1 MASYVR
7 LLFKKKKSSWHE
19 RGNEHK
25 EREAWSEVRQDHV
38 YPQLEGILSLTG
50 TKMSTGEDGT
60 QLLIGAEGDRYDSHS
75 PWGKLGSV
83 VLQQETLVI
92 HGP

>member
-1 MASYVR
+1 MLDYY
-7 LLFKKKKSSWHE
+7 LKKKSSWHE

-38 YPQLEGILSLTG
+38 YPQLEGISAPTG

-60 QLLIGAEGDRYDSHS
+60 QLLIGAEGTDRTPTVH
-75 PWGKLGSV
+75 GGSW
-83 VLQQETLVI
+83 EA
-92 HGP
+92 